1 MMRGT
6 AVPHLTR
13 FRGDSVP
20 GGRQGDATWNAVA
33 GIPCQV
39 DGRKGHLTR
48 FCRETVARFGKTYA
62 LIFILRMGNGLP

>member
-6 AVPHLTR
+6 AVPWEAKK
-13 FRGDSVP
+13 D
-20 GGRQGDATWNAVA
+20 TWNAFA

-39 DGRKGHLTR
+39 EGRKGHLTR

>member
-6 AVPHLTR
+6 AV
-13 FRGDSVP
+13 S
-20 GGRQGDATWNAVA
+20 GGQQRRATWNAFA